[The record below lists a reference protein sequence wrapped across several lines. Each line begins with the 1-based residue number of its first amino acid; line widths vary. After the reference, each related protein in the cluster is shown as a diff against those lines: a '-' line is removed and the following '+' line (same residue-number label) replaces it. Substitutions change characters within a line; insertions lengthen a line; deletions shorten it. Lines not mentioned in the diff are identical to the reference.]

1 MLTGRVERKFFGILP
16 EASFFFIR
24 AAAGCAV
31 TGCLLQVLVRCAPC
45 GLYATPPAAFFAKSS
60 AFFWFYKKLCY
71 NQIIVKKNDCKNIFY
86 GFGNVYFFKALLIL
100 SLNSQVKSLLE
111 NWEKTAECRFLS
123 LAGELKCLG
132 RF

>member
-1 MLTGRVERKFFGILP
+1 MVFTQRPLP
-16 EASFFFIR
+16 
-24 AAAGCAV
+24 
-31 TGCLLQVLVRCAPC
+31 L
-45 GLYATPPAAFFAKSS
+45 FFAKSA

-111 NWEKTAECRFLS
+111 NWEKKLLNADFSVWLEI
-123 LAGELKCLG
+123 
-132 RF
+132 